1 MGPLSRPR
9 LPFGSVVTHPRE
21 PVSMAA
27 LSPDTASCTGLGLKS
42 VERRDEAAL
51 VFGQVKGTT
60 EMRMCSREC

>member
-42 VERRDEAAL
+42 MERRDEAAL